1 MKYNGP
7 CADTAGSAGEGLRKK
22 GGTSMRKRNKVV
34 SLLLAGCMA
43 AGLLAGCGS
52 SGETQVATADN
63 ATAASTSTGA
73 ADSAAPETAGEVDG
87 QINLR
92 AVAFGNN
99 FDVQDMGWRWMMA
112 ECYEGL
118 MRDVADENGDRFE
131 YAGAES
137 MDVSDDGL
145 VYTFHLRKDAKWS
158 DGQPVNAADYE
169 YGWKRLLNPEYGYSY
184 SFYLFNVVGA
194 EEYYNGQSSAD
205 EIGIKAVDDYTFE
218 VTLKVA
224 DPTFQSKLVATPLY
238 PTRQDVA
245 EAAGDQ
251 WGKDWT
257 KCVYN
262 GPFAMTNLVE
272 DNSMTWVKND
282 QYWDKDNVKLNQV
295 NWYCVA
301 ENATAATMFDN
312 GQLDVF
318 DAAGDY
324 IAKYDKEVEAGNM
337 QTMTTEYP
345 GTMVLCYEQSEGG
358 KSGLMKNVNIR
369 KAISYSINRE
379 EMVSAVYGRYTAAYG
394 FVSPAITLDG
404 TSYRKQ
410 ASETMK
416 EEYEQYAGDADKL
429 KALFQKGL
437 DELGITDKPEDI
449 TITLLSQGSATE
461 NQLEREYLQQ
471 SISQNLGVKVELNTV
486 GDYQM
491 FANERDNK
499 NYDIFVG
506 GWFSDYNDP
515 LDFLNVMKTGVY
527 DSYGLY
533 SNSEYDSLI
542 DSLTGENDNA
552 KRLEIYQKLE
562 DLLVAQDCGVAPLYY
577 SDKHYYYQNWVKDFY
592 TSSFGASQELY
603 RASVQK

>member
-1 MKYNGP
+1 
-7 CADTAGSAGEGLRKK
+7 
-22 GGTSMRKRNKVV
+22 
-34 SLLLAGCMA
+34 
-43 AGLLAGCGS
+43 
-52 SGETQVATADN
+52 
-63 ATAASTSTGA
+63 
-73 ADSAAPETAGEVDG
+73 
-87 QINLR
+87 
-92 AVAFGNN
+92 
-99 FDVQDMGWRWMMA
+99 
-112 ECYEGL
+112 
-118 MRDVADENGDRFE
+118 
-131 YAGAES
+131 
-137 MDVSDDGL
+137 
-145 VYTFHLRKDAKWS
+145 
-158 DGQPVNAADYE
+158 
-169 YGWKRLLNPEYGYSY
+169 
-184 SFYLFNVVGA
+184 
-194 EEYYNGQSSAD
+194 
-205 EIGIKAVDDYTFE
+205 
-218 VTLKVA
+218 
-224 DPTFQSKLVATPLY
+224 
-238 PTRQDVA
+238 
-245 EAAGDQ
+245 
-251 WGKDWT
+251 
-257 KCVYN
+257 
-262 GPFAMTNLVE
+262 MTNLVE

-410 ASETMK
+410 ASETMTK
-416 EEYEQYAGDADKL
+416 EYEQYAGDADKL

-562 DLLVAQDCGVAPLYY
+562 DLLVAQACGVAPLYY

>member
-1 MKYNGP
+1 
-7 CADTAGSAGEGLRKK
+7 
-22 GGTSMRKRNKVV
+22 
-34 SLLLAGCMA
+34 MA
-43 AGLLAGCGS
+43 SVKAEKLTDIPANSIDGLLQGRVAGVQVVNSSQDPGASSTVRIRGNSSLNGS
-52 SGETQVATADN
+52 N
-63 ATAASTSTGA
+63 APLVVIDGFPWG
-73 ADSAAPETAGEVDG
+73 DAGDLK
-87 QINLR
+87 QINP
-92 AVAFGNN
+92 
-99 FDVQDMGWRWMMA
+99 QDI
-112 ECYEGL
+112 
-118 MRDVADENGDRFE
+118 V
-131 YAGAES
+131 S
-137 MDVSDDGL
+137 MEVL
-145 VYTFHLRKDAKWS
+145 KDAS
-158 DGQPVNAADYE
+158 ASAI
-169 YGWKRLLNPEYGYSY
+169 YGSRGANGVILITTRKAQE
-184 SFYLFNVVGA
+184 NVTR
-194 EEYYNGQSSAD
+194 
-205 EIGIKAVDDYTFE
+205 I
-218 VTLKVA
+218 TL
-224 DPTFQSKLVATPLY
+224 
-238 PTRQDVA
+238 RQQTTV
-245 EAAGDQ
+245 
-251 WGKDWT
+251 
-257 KCVYN
+257 
-262 GPFAMTNLVE
+262 
-272 DNSMTWVKND
+272 S
-282 QYWDKDNVKLNQV
+282 
-295 NWYCVA
+295 
-301 ENATAATMFDN
+301 AATMFDN

>member
-1 MKYNGP
+1 
-7 CADTAGSAGEGLRKK
+7 
-22 GGTSMRKRNKVV
+22 
-34 SLLLAGCMA
+34 
-43 AGLLAGCGS
+43 
-52 SGETQVATADN
+52 
-63 ATAASTSTGA
+63 
-73 ADSAAPETAGEVDG
+73 
-87 QINLR
+87 
-92 AVAFGNN
+92 
-99 FDVQDMGWRWMMA
+99 
-112 ECYEGL
+112 
-118 MRDVADENGDRFE
+118 
-131 YAGAES
+131 
-137 MDVSDDGL
+137 
-145 VYTFHLRKDAKWS
+145 
-158 DGQPVNAADYE
+158 
-169 YGWKRLLNPEYGYSY
+169 
-184 SFYLFNVVGA
+184 
-194 EEYYNGQSSAD
+194 
-205 EIGIKAVDDYTFE
+205 
-218 VTLKVA
+218 
-224 DPTFQSKLVATPLY
+224 
-238 PTRQDVA
+238 
-245 EAAGDQ
+245 
-251 WGKDWT
+251 
-257 KCVYN
+257 
-262 GPFAMTNLVE
+262 MTNLVE

-461 NQLEREYLQQ
+461 NQLERVPPAVHFPESGRKGRAEHRWRLPD
-471 SISQNLGVKVELNTV
+471 VC
-486 GDYQM
+486 
-491 FANERDNK
+491 
-499 NYDIFVG
+499 
-506 GWFSDYNDP
+506 
-515 LDFLNVMKTGVY
+515 
-527 DSYGLY
+527 
-533 SNSEYDSLI
+533 
-542 DSLTGENDNA
+542 
-552 KRLEIYQKLE
+552 KR
-562 DLLVAQDCGVAPLYY
+562 A
-577 SDKHYYYQNWVKDFY
+577 
-592 TSSFGASQELY
+592 
-603 RASVQK
+603 R

>member
-1 MKYNGP
+1 
-7 CADTAGSAGEGLRKK
+7 
-22 GGTSMRKRNKVV
+22 
-34 SLLLAGCMA
+34 
-43 AGLLAGCGS
+43 
-52 SGETQVATADN
+52 
-63 ATAASTSTGA
+63 
-73 ADSAAPETAGEVDG
+73 
-87 QINLR
+87 
-92 AVAFGNN
+92 
-99 FDVQDMGWRWMMA
+99 
-112 ECYEGL
+112 
-118 MRDVADENGDRFE
+118 
-131 YAGAES
+131 
-137 MDVSDDGL
+137 
-145 VYTFHLRKDAKWS
+145 
-158 DGQPVNAADYE
+158 
-169 YGWKRLLNPEYGYSY
+169 
-184 SFYLFNVVGA
+184 
-194 EEYYNGQSSAD
+194 
-205 EIGIKAVDDYTFE
+205 
-218 VTLKVA
+218 
-224 DPTFQSKLVATPLY
+224 
-238 PTRQDVA
+238 
-245 EAAGDQ
+245 
-251 WGKDWT
+251 
-257 KCVYN
+257 
-262 GPFAMTNLVE
+262 
-272 DNSMTWVKND
+272 
-282 QYWDKDNVKLNQV
+282 
-295 NWYCVA
+295 
-301 ENATAATMFDN
+301 
-312 GQLDVF
+312 
-318 DAAGDY
+318 
-324 IAKYDKEVEAGNM
+324 M

-552 KRLEIYQKLE
+552 KRLAIYQKLE